1 MIGDRF
7 KQGVVPTPTTY
18 HLPPALSRGQRVA
31 EAIERAVSGPV
42 WHGPSLSDLV
52 GDVTAEQAGQ
62 HPIAA
67 AHSIWELVL
76 HVTAWTE
83 IVRQRL
89 VSTSAVEATPEQD
102 WPHVGDAS
110 AEEWR
115 AAVQR
120 LKDAHRELAEDVAVL
135 DDSRL
140 IGRVAGR
147 EHSVLAMVHGI
158 IEHDAYHGG
167 QIALLKRAMG
177 RAPEP

>member
-1 MIGDRF
+1 M
-7 KQGVVPTPTTY
+7 
-18 HLPPALSRGQRVA
+18 SRGQRVA
-31 EAIERAVSGPV
+31 ESIERAVSGPV
-42 WHGPSLSDLV
+42 WHGPSLSDLI
-52 GDVTAEQAGQ
+52 GDVTAEQAAQ
-62 HPIAA
+62 HPVAGG
-67 AHSIWELVL
+67 HSIWELVL
-76 HVTAWTE
+76 HMTAWTE

-89 VSTSAVEATPEQD
+89 VSTTAIEATPEQD
-102 WPHVGDAS
+102 WPAARGGEQS

-120 LKDAHRELAEDVAVL
+120 LKDAHRELAADVALL
-135 DDSRL
+135 DDSKL

-177 RAPEP
+177 RNPAP